1 MTCKH
6 ISTNVSFR
14 NTTRKRLVYTDFG
27 WPWIWNQWFYLGIQS
42 DDRTKIN
49 VLPSFQF
56 STRLNSQN
64 TNETDFINE
73 HFHIN
78 IFMNIGNSNWHM
90 WNFDLK

>member
-1 MTCKH
+1 
-6 ISTNVSFR
+6 
-14 NTTRKRLVYTDFG
+14 
-27 WPWIWNQWFYLGIQS
+27 LGIQS

-90 WNFDLK
+90 